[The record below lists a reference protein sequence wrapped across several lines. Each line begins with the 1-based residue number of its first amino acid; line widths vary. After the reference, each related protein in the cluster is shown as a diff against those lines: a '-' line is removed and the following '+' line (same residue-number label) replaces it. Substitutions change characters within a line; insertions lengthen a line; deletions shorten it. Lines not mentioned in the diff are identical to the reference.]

1 MSTDISTETDKSEP
15 PKVLKRGDR
24 QTRFLAQSVILEEAG
39 SSGLIRI
46 GMITISVVI
55 CAFIVWAAVTDVDEI
70 ATTSGEVL
78 PTGQIQSIQHLEGGI
93 IKEINIAEGEVVEKN
108 QVLIKI
114 DPAEAQTELEL
125 MKIRRA
131 GLELQA
137 ERLRAIGA
145 GREPDF
151 SIATEEYEDLV
162 EDQISIYNS
171 QFEASENRRLILLN
185 QIEQRKTEIKSIN
198 EQESTLS
205 RNADL
210 MLEEFLMREDLYKK
224 GLATKLSYLDIKR
237 QLNQSR
243 GDLANLV
250 TERSRTSEALIEA
263 QNKLSELD
271 TNAKEQALAEMGVAT
286 SELAQINE
294 SMNKL
299 SDRVRRLEI
308 ISPVRGIIKGLKVHT
323 VTGVIPPGAVIMEVV
338 PLDKELIVETR
349 ISTKDVGHVSI
360 GQPVTVKVAT
370 FDFSR
375 FGGISGELKDIS
387 ATTFLDEQGE
397 PYYKGIVGLDRSYVG
412 FNPEENRVMPGM
424 TVQADIKTGKKTLL
438 SYLLKPVVSSIS
450 SSFRER

>member
-1 MSTDISTETDKSEP
+1 MSNEVSDINDSTNQRKT
-15 PKVLKRGDR
+15 LKRGDR

-55 CAFIVWAAVTDVDEI
+55 CAFVVWAAITDVDEI
-70 ATTSGEVL
+70 AVTSGEVL
-78 PTGQIQSIQHLEGGI
+78 PTGQVQSIQHLEGGI
-93 IKEINIAEGEVVEKN
+93 ISEINIEEGEVVQKG

-114 DPAEAQTELEL
+114 DPAEAETELKL
-125 MKIRRA
+125 MNVRRA

-151 SIATEEYEDLV
+151 SFVSEKFKELID
-162 EDQISIYNS
+162 DQVSIYNS

-185 QIEQRKTEIKSIN
+185 QIEQRKSEIVSIN
-198 EQESTLS
+198 QQENTLS

-210 MLEEFLMREDLYKK
+210 MLEEFVMREDLYKK

-237 QLNQSR
+237 QLNKAN
-243 GDLANLV
+243 GDLANLIS
-250 TERSRTSEALIEA
+250 ERSKNKEALIES

-271 TNAKEQALAEMGVAT
+271 TSAREQALAEMGAVT
-286 SELAQINE
+286 NELAQINE
-294 SMNKL
+294 SLNRL
-299 SDRVRRLEI
+299 QDRVRRLEI
-308 ISPVRGIIKGLKVHT
+308 ISPVRGVIKGLKVHT
-323 VTGVIPPGAVIMEVV
+323 VTGVIPPGAVILEVV
-338 PLDKELIVETR
+338 PLDKELIIETR
-349 ISTKDVGHVSI
+349 ISTRDIGHVTP
-360 GQPVTVKVAT
+360 GQPVTVKIAT
-370 FDFSR
+370 FDYAR
-375 FGGISGELKDIS
+375 FGGITGELKDIS

-397 PYYKGIVGLDRSYVG
+397 PYFKGTITMDRSYVG
-412 FNPEENRVMPGM
+412 FDPEKNRVMPGM
-424 TVQADIKTGKKTLL
+424 TVQADVKTGKKTLL